1 MRSLTPEQLE
11 LLFNAFAENTSV
23 EFMVVM
29 EDPYVSKM
37 NPELFGAAI
46 SDVVEVKLMDITSQ
60 QLEALFSAILVEG
73 KSLKKL
79 TVLTS
84 PKPSINPEL
93 MGRALNMLEE
103 VTTLCWNS
111 REQIAAIIKN

>member
-46 SDVVEVKLMDITSQ
+46 SNVV
-60 QLEALFSAILVEG
+60 
-73 KSLKKL
+73 
-79 TVLTS
+79 
-84 PKPSINPEL
+84 
-93 MGRALNMLEE
+93 
-103 VTTLCWNS
+103 
-111 REQIAAIIKN
+111 

>member
-11 LLFNAFAENTSV
+11 LLFNASAENTSV
-23 EFMVVM
+23 EFMVVMEVM

-46 SDVVEVKLMDITSQ
+46 SNVVEVKLMDITSRSQ

-93 MGRALNMLEE
+93 MGGQG
-103 VTTLCWNS
+103 S
-111 REQIAAIIKN
+111 

>member
-11 LLFNAFAENTSV
+11 LLFNASAENTSV

-46 SDVVEVKLMDITSQ
+46 SNVVEVKLMDITSRSQ

-93 MGRALNMLEE
+93 MGGQG
-103 VTTLCWNS
+103 S
-111 REQIAAIIKN
+111 